1 MSLLGLDI
9 GTSGSKILVVSVDG
23 TLLGE
28 RSIAHTTRHP
38 QSGHAEID
46 SVEVWGNIRNLL
58 KYAADITGKDPASAL
73 SVSSFGEA
81 VVPVSLQRE
90 ILGESILGSDIRGE
104 NYSDQLKGG
113 IDEQSFYEINPNIIS
128 LCYTY
133 PKTAWIRDNRPG
145 LYEKTDK
152 FLHWADFVNF
162 MLGAEAYGSNS
173 LANRTL
179 LFDLKENRW
188 SEELFALSGLDSE
201 KFGSIADGGSVVG
214 ELSPGMAGELGLPK
228 GMKLVAG
235 GHDQCL
241 NALGSGAIR
250 PGTAVCGI
258 GTFECITPVFRLPED
273 MQSLR
278 KIGLNIEHHVLP
290 DLYVSFIYNQAG
302 SLLNWFR
309 QEFAGEWGRGAPS
322 ASGDRAVL
330 SGEKLPELSLME
342 KEIPEGPSGLF
353 TLPYFEPTGSPGFV
367 NDMCGGII
375 GLKTSTTRGEIFKSI
390 MESVVYYFHEV
401 ITDVSDEGIVFEEFT
416 ATGGGS
422 RSLPWLQIHADVFGV
437 PFKQPEIPEGSALGA
452 ALLAGLGTAVW
463 DDAEDAI
470 KDFVKIRRVI
480 EPDMGKHRQYLELS
494 EQYRKIYRGV
504 RSAWT

>member
-9 GTSGSKILVVSVDG
+9 GTSGSKILIVSVDG

-28 RSIAHTTRHP
+28 RSIAHLTRHP
-38 QSGHAEID
+38 RSGYAEID
-46 SVEVWGNIRNLL
+46 TREVWGNIKKLL
-58 KYAADITGKDPASAL
+58 QYAGRITGKDPASAL

-90 ILGESILGSDIRGE
+90 ILGNSILGSDIRGE

-113 IDEQSFYEINPNIIS
+113 IDERSFYEINPNIIS

-133 PKTAWIRDNRPG
+133 PKTAWIRDNNPE
-145 LYEKTDK
+145 LYEKTAR

-162 MLGAEAYGSNS
+162 MLGADPYASNS

-179 LFDLKENRW
+179 LFDLKENSW
-188 SEELFALSGLDSE
+188 SGELFALSGLDRE
-201 KFGSIADGGSVVG
+201 KFGYIADGGNVVG
-214 ELSPGMAGELGLPK
+214 QISSGMAEELGLPK

-241 NALGSGAIR
+241 NALGSGAVR
-250 PGTAVCGI
+250 PGSAVCGI
-258 GTFECITPVFRLPED
+258 GTFECITPVFELPED
-273 MQSLR
+273 VQSFR

-290 DLYVSFIYNQAG
+290 GLFVSFIYNQAG

-309 QEFAGEWGRGAPS
+309 QEFSGEWGRRG
-322 ASGDRAVL
+322 SGGRAGP

-342 KEIPEGPSGLF
+342 KEIPEDPTGLF

-401 ITDVSDEGIVFEEFT
+401 ISDVSDEGIVFEEFT

-422 RSLPWLQIHADVFGV
+422 RSLPWLQIHADVFGI

-452 ALLAGLGTAVW
+452 ALLAGLGTGVW
-463 DDAEDAI
+463 AEAEDAI
-470 KDFVKIRRVI
+470 KDFVKIRQVI
-480 EPDMGKHRQYLELS
+480 EPDMKKHRRYQELS
-494 EQYRKIYRGV
+494 QQYREIYQAV